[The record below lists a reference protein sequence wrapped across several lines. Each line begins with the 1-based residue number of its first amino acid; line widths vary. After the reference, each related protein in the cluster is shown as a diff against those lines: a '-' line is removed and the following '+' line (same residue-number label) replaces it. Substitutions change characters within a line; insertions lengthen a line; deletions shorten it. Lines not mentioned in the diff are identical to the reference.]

1 MRQVFGKDSF
11 APAGRF
17 ARRVR
22 DAHNPARPDLLPP
35 PGQRGVHLARPED
48 TQGHRR
54 SGYVW
59 GRPGLHAARVGETGD
74 I

>member
-17 ARRVR
+17 ARRLR
-22 DAHNPARPDLLPP
+22 DADNTARPDLLPP
-35 PGQRGVHLARPED
+35 PGQRGVHLARPQD

-54 SGYVW
+54 PGHAW
-59 GRPGLHAARVGETGD
+59 GGPGLDAARVGET
-74 I
+74 